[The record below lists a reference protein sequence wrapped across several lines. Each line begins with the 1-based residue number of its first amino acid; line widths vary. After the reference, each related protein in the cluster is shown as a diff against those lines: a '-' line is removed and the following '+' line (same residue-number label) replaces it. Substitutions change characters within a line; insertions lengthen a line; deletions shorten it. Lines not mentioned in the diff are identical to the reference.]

1 MLLLS
6 CLGWAGG
13 SAPAAWLGYCGRR
26 HGDQRP
32 CACAGAA
39 REARNRGVL
48 DVDSTAS
55 GDSFSARYTGADEAR
70 RREFDRELAGYF
82 RGHHERWDLTAIVE
96 PLDLLGRKVAEVGVR
111 LHRSATGRLSV
122 TIDFELAPA
131 RAGPGQVGGRRRQAG

>member
-1 MLLLS
+1 M
-6 CLGWAGG
+6 
-13 SAPAAWLGYCGRR
+13 
-26 HGDQRP
+26 GDQRP
-32 CACAGAA
+32 CACTGAA
-39 REARNRGVL
+39 REARNQGVL
-48 DVDSTAS
+48 DVDDDTGS

-70 RREFDRELAGYF
+70 RREFDRRLAGYF

-131 RAGPGQVGGRRRQAG
+131 RTGPGQVAGRR